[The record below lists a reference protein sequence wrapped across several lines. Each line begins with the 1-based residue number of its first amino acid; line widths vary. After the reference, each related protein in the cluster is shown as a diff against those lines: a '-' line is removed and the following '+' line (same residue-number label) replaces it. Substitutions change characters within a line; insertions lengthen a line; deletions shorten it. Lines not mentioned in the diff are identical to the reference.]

1 MLKRFAITLAW
12 VAATFLGSLCIIV
25 LGIFLSVYALG
36 MQGGAGIDN
45 TFTQHIIYWVLR
57 RIFVAPTIAAVITLL
72 AIVKGMHLTALKKFA
87 ITLVWVAATFLGSLC
102 ILILLLFLSAFAI
115 SMQGGAGIDATF
127 PHRIVYWVLRR
138 IFVAPMIV
146 AVITPFLCMRGKL
159 PGTGLGKSLKADNQE
174 KSVNQ

>member
-25 LGIFLSVYALG
+25 LGIVLSVYALG
-36 MQGGAGIDN
+36 MQGGAGIDT
-45 TFTQHIIYWVLR
+45 TFTQHII
-57 RIFVAPTIAAVITLL
+57 
-72 AIVKGMHLTALKKFA
+72 
-87 ITLVWVAATFLGSLC
+87 
-102 ILILLLFLSAFAI
+102 
-115 SMQGGAGIDATF
+115 
-127 PHRIVYWVLRR
+127 YWVLRR

-174 KSVNQ
+174 KSVNQIGRA